1 MNQPVSVQ
9 AAAVSQLYDL
19 SNNMMFHTNTV
30 LYGLYQSVQ
39 YLYGVVVACT
49 LLVCC
54 CCCCTVLVVCCCCS
68 PLSIS
73 NQYAVVAACT
83 LLVCCCCSLYS
94 ISSMLLHSISML
106 WLQFSQY
113 QQYVVVA
120 VCTLLVV
127 YCCCSPHSIS
137 NQYAVVAACRV
148 LVCCCCSLYS
158 ISSML
163 LLQPAQYQ

>member
-73 NQYAVVAACT
+73 NQYAVVA
-83 LLVCCCCSLYS
+83 
-94 ISSMLLHSISML
+94 
-106 WLQFSQY
+106 
-113 QQYVVVA
+113 
-120 VCTLLVV
+120 VCT
-127 YCCCSPHSIS
+127 
-137 NQYAVVAACRV
+137 V
-148 LVCCCCSLYS
+148 LVCCCCSLVQYQQYAVAQYQYAMAAVFTVLVVCCCCS
-158 ISSML
+158 LYIISSLL